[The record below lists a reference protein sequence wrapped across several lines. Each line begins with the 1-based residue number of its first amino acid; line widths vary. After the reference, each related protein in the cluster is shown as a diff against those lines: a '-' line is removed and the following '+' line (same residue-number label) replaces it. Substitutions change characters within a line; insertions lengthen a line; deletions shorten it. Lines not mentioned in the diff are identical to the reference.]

1 VCVCETYWLD
11 ALPTAAG
18 NRVQAS
24 HYFLFSLSFF
34 KHAVSSNAHTG
45 SLPSEMGSMS
55 SLKYFFVSV
64 NPFTPAVIPAFLQ
77 TLTKLE
83 EIGLKSTNRLGAIP
97 TFLGN
102 LTDLVLLDLDGNT
115 LVGSVPTELGRL
127 ANMEFLLLNRN
138 LLTGE
143 IPVELAALTNLRLAF
158 FDRNSFN
165 GTLAPMCALG
175 IFNETG
181 GDVDGTELITSDC
194 LGPNIEVE
202 CSCCTTCCNDQ
213 VGGCHDFS
221 EVPNLDPIWEFR
233 NNRLTYS
240 FGNTSFF
247 FSTDILP

>member
-1 VCVCETYWLD
+1 
-11 ALPTAAG
+11 
-18 NRVQAS
+18 
-24 HYFLFSLSFF
+24 
-34 KHAVSSNAHTG
+34 
-45 SLPSEMGSMS
+45 MS
-55 SLKYFFVSV
+55 SLRYFFASV
-64 NPFTPAVIPAFLQ
+64 NPFAPAIIPNFLQ

-83 EIGLKSTNRLGAIP
+83 EIGLKSTNRLGGIP
-97 TFLGN
+97 TFLGD

-115 LVGSVPTELGRL
+115 LSGPVPTELGQL
-127 ANMEFLLLNRN
+127 TKMEFLLLNRN
-138 LLTGE
+138 SLTGE
-143 IPVELAALTNLRLAF
+143 IPAELANLRDLRLAF

-181 GDVDGTELITSDC
+181 GDADGTELITSDC

-213 VGGCHDFS
+213 IGGCHDYS
-221 EVPNLDPIWEFR
+221 EVPNLDPIWEYR

-240 FGNTSFF
+240 FGDTSFF